1 MFHTVDASRQP
12 CKHCVMPETDI
23 AAVGII
29 RPGLLDRLQIHSGIK
44 HDDAFAASIGVSR
57 ATLARLKEGDQPSLA
72 TAIRIARTF
81 GLGLGEVVEM
91 VAPDPEH
98 AEAVAS

>member
-1 MFHTVDASRQP
+1 
-12 CKHCVMPETDI
+12 MPENEI

-29 RPGLLDRLQIHSGIK
+29 RPGLLERLQTHSGIK

-57 ATLARLKEGDQPSLA
+57 ATLARLKDGEMPSLA

-81 GLGLGEVVEM
+81 GLGLGEVVAM
-91 VAPDPEH
+91 VEETA
-98 AEAVAS
+98 AVAS